1 MTTTSETG
9 LALIRAFE
17 GLRLAGYLDSVKV
30 PTIGWGHT
38 SMAGGIITY
47 EDGTQTSE
55 VIVGKKI
62 SRTEADRLKARDTAL
77 FEKGLLPLLKRSPRQ
92 HQFDAM
98 VSLAFNAGLG
108 NFKKSS
114 VLRHFNAGRDQEAGN
129 AFLMWNKAGG
139 KVLAGLTRRREAE
152 RALFLGDLAAASRFA
167 GAKLPEYPTQTG
179 KPAAETAIIPEET
192 GTRPDDN
199 QGTPAAKSTTI
210 WAQGAAILST
220 LGTAA
225 AQAFGAIDWKVAA
238 VLTTGAVAAF
248 AVYTISERM
257 RHARESGV

>member
-38 SMAGGIITY
+38 SMAGGVITY

-152 RALFLGDLAAASRFA
+152 RALFLGDLATASRFA

-210 WAQGAAILST
+210 WAQIGNIVSAIVVPVGGFLA
-220 LGTAA
+220 GM
-225 AQAFGAIDWKVAA
+225 DWKT
-238 VLTTGAVAAF
+238 VLSVGVVF
-248 AVYTISERM
+248 ALGFSVYTISERL